1 MQMKKFFVTAVVI
14 LALSSFVNA
23 ETVIGFDEALKTSF
37 EKNEN
42 LKKAVSDLKISEAVV
57 EKTYSQFDLFFK
69 GGVNY
74 SESKAEPSS
83 PFSPDRTKV
92 LSYSAGLSNKLPIGG
107 FLSLDFT
114 STRLSMFY
122 PDMGFSIPGLDASL
136 FTGPYNPSFT
146 PKLSINYVQPLLKD
160 FWGRP
165 DEKAIKIG
173 EYSVSLS
180 RAGLKN
186 SVLDHVSQMKE
197 AYYFIYMAGKLLE
210 IQKGFLE
217 DSQKFYDETVKL
229 KKIGL
234 REERDVLQTRASLL
248 NSQAEITP
256 AENNVK
262 LAKEN
267 FLSLAGY
274 GVTEWDGVSVSV
286 TDTVEETHVPESLT
300 EELENTLTDLQPA
313 VVIAKTAMDMA
324 KTGKEISEIS
334 ALPSLNLIGNYT
346 MEASDGNLEAAYDK
360 FDNNN
365 YNSFMAGVQ
374 FSYSFPNRGGN
385 GDVDDKTEGYKKAFE
400 QYEFLKRMMKI
411 QIRNSYR
418 KLLTAKNDYE
428 LKKEAAELQGKRLK
442 IEQSNF
448 SSGRI
453 STRELLGTQMEYHTS
468 KIKETAAFYEYV
480 KAVSSWNKMSG
491 KYDGF
496 YNSLK
501 ESEVK

>member
-1 MQMKKFFVTAVVI
+1 MKKFFVFAVMV
-14 LALSSFVNA
+14 LAFASFINA

-42 LKKAVSDLKISEAVV
+42 LKKAASDLKISEAVV

-92 LSYSAGLSNKLPIGG
+92 LAYSAGFSNKLPIGG

-122 PDMGFSIPGLDASL
+122 PDMGFSIPGLDPSL
-136 FTGPYNPSFT
+136 FTGPYNPSYT

-173 EYSVSLS
+173 EYSVALS
-180 RAGLKN
+180 RSGLKN
-186 SVLDHVSQMKE
+186 AVLDHVGQMKD
-197 AYYFIYMAGKLLE
+197 AYYFIYMAQKLLE

-267 FLSLAGY
+267 FLSFAGY
-274 GVTEWDGVSVSV
+274 QVSEWDGINVTV
-286 TDTVEETHVPESLT
+286 TDTVEAVSIPEALT
-300 EELENTLTDLQPA
+300 EELENTLTEIQPA
-313 VVIAKTAMDMA
+313 VVIAKTAMEMA
-324 KTGKEISEIS
+324 KTGKEIAEIS

-346 MEASDGNLEAAYDK
+346 MEASDGQLEQAYDK

-374 FSYSFPNRGGN
+374 FSYSFPNRGGR
-385 GDVDDKTEGYKKAFE
+385 GDVDDKTEGYKKASE

-411 QIRNSYR
+411 QIRSAYR
-418 KLLTAKNDYE
+418 KLLTAKSDYD
-428 LKKEAAELQGKRLK
+428 LKKEAAELQQKRLK

-468 KIKETAAFYEYV
+468 RIKETAAFYEYV
-480 KAVSSWNKMSG
+480 KAVATWNKISG

-496 YNSLK
+496 YNSLTEGAAK
-501 ESEVK
+501 